1 MLVDGAS
8 AADVVIGLH
17 VLGAIVGFG
26 TLFVFPLLFAI
37 AARMDPHV
45 IPWLLR
51 ARVRAGRVLVNPG
64 LTLVVAAGIFLATDE
79 HYWSA
84 FFVAWGI
91 AAALFIGGVEGA
103 IVIRRAG
110 RLATIAERDLATAS
124 VPGGGQRRSATWSDE
139 YVRGWRVLAAW
150 DRLQGLVVLVTIFL
164 MATHA

>member
-1 MLVDGAS
+1 VLVLGAS

-17 VLGAIVGFG
+17 VLGAVVGFG
-26 TLFVFPLLFAI
+26 TLFVFPVLFAV
-37 AARMDPHV
+37 ATRVDPHV
-45 IPWLLR
+45 MPWLLR
-51 ARVRAGRVLVNPG
+51 ARVRAGRILVNPG

-79 HYWSA
+79 HYWKS

-91 AAALFIGGVEGA
+91 AAALIIGGVEGA
-103 IVIRRAG
+103 IVIRRAT
-110 RLATIAERDLATAS
+110 RLAMIAERDLAATS

-139 YVRGWRVLAAW
+139 YIRGWRVLAAF